1 MRRFGPLRLR
11 LSGLSC
17 FLPAFGT
24 RCVEMLRS
32 LSGTSDAPDHPRLR
46 LHWLSGPGQEVALS
60 RREVHLAAVPPSA
73 LRLSPRFRPVRMSVL
88 VTVPCLLKP
97 AGIPARA
104 ALSRQVPSWS
114 LLSRRALVLVLVP
127 GPRTMFSVLKVA
139 ALWAVLPVPSE
150 VRVLASFALSFSSV
164 IVQALRAGLAA

>member
-46 LHWLSGPGQEVALS
+46 LHWFSGPGQEVALS
-60 RREVHLAAVPPSA
+60 RREVQLAAV
-73 LRLSPRFRPVRMSVL
+73 VL
-88 VTVPCLLKP
+88 GTVPCFLMP
-97 AGIPARA
+97 AGLPARA